1 MGSRK
6 LDGERWAEPLPCA
19 EHCRHSERTTATK
32 AQDAHLN
39 KTQPMGHGMKSKSKP
54 PHRSRAVCVH
64 PAPRIR
70 GGAPSPHSSAEI
82 HAPRCLALS
91 LRTRGGAVGSHS
103 CRKSQGPEPGER
115 PPFFVRHKHLC
126 GPSESARRL

>member
-39 KTQPMGHGMKSKSKP
+39 KTQPTGHGMKSKSKQ

-64 PAPRIR
+64 PAPHIR

-82 HAPRCLALS
+82 HAPAMP
-91 LRTRGGAVGSHS
+91 
-103 CRKSQGPEPGER
+103 GPEPAHEGR
-115 PPFFVRHKHLC
+115 C
-126 GPSESARRL
+126 GWESLLQKVPGS